1 MVKIIQLLQ
10 IPLNTLSKRDPVL
23 ELMRETETEPGE
35 TEGNRDTD
43 RDAQREAN
51 FVMGPHVRN

>member
-23 ELMRETETEPGE
+23 ELTRETETDLERQRETETE
-35 TEGNRDTD
+35 TH
-43 RDAQREAN
+43 RE
-51 FVMGPHVRN
+51 RQTS